1 MGRRVLALIAA
12 VVLALV
18 GAALVLVYATSADKR
33 ALEGQQPRTVYVTDK
48 VIASGTTLKDAE
60 RGGLITRTQVAA
72 KSRPAGALDA
82 IDGENSSLVAVAD
95 IAPGQVVLSSAFG
108 QERMGQKA
116 IGVSAGMVAISISLE
131 DPNRVGAFVTPGSSI
146 VIYDTYD
153 IKKIGTDDATTQYN
167 ELGVKGSGVLLPK
180 VQVIGIGTTAL
191 TGASVKPASDEEGKE
206 VAATTATPVQSYLVT
221 VEVTP
226 ADSVKLVHAIQHSTS
241 LQNNPAKHIYFGLLG
256 SDTTVP
262 QNLSTD
268 DFRYHGTP

>member
-18 GAALVLVYATSADKR
+18 GAALVLVYASSADKR

-82 IDGENSSLVAVAD
+82 IDAENSALVAVAD
-95 IAPGQVVLSSAFG
+95 IAPGQVVLSTAFG
-108 QERMGQKA
+108 QERLGQKA
-116 IGVSAGMVAISISLE
+116 IGVSAGKIAISVSLE
-131 DPNRVGAFVTPGSSI
+131 DPNRVGAFVTPGSTI
-146 VIYDTYD
+146 TIYDTYQ
-153 IKKIGTDDATTQYN
+153 IKKVGTDDATTQYN
-167 ELGVKGSGVLLPK
+167 ELAVQGTSVLLSK

-191 TGASVKPASDEEGKE
+191 TGASVKPTSDEEGKE
-206 VAATTATPVQSYLVT
+206 AAATTATPVQSYLVT
-221 VEVTP
+221 VEVSP
-226 ADSVKLVHAIQHSTS
+226 ADSVKLVHAIQHNN
-241 LQNNPAKHIYFGLLG
+241 LQNNPAKHIYFGLEG

-262 QNLSTD
+262 KNLDTD